1 MVCLSIYIAL
11 TLFNKVVQ
19 YFFCKGLAH
28 LKIYKYK
35 HIYIYIYIYIYLSP
49 LEAEHTKVYSDP
61 CFYLHLSTKLLP
73 EPVTS

>member
-1 MVCLSIYIAL
+1 MVLLSIYIAL

-19 YFFCKGLAH
+19 YFFHKGLAH

-35 HIYIYIYIYIYLSP
+35 HMCVYIYP

-61 CFYLHLSTKLLP
+61 CFYLQLSTNLLP